1 MSDLGEL
8 SISGRVVQPGDG
20 DWDEARLAWNLIAD
34 QRPAA
39 VALVQSAEDIA
50 AVIRFAAAHELH
62 VTAQATGHGA
72 PPLGSLQDTLLIK
85 TGAMRSLEV
94 DREAGTARIEAG
106 VLSGEL
112 GAAAQIAG
120 RSSLPGFS
128 STVGAVGYTLGG
140 GLGWLGRR
148 YGFACNRVTA
158 IELVSADGEQRTVDA
173 ETDADL
179 FWALRGGGGN
189 YAIVTALQLD
199 LVPVGELYA
208 GALIFPAELGAEAIR
223 GYRDWAAGVSEEV
236 TSTVRFLNLPP
247 LPELPEPL
255 RGRALLT
262 IGAAAIGS
270 QADGERAIAPLRE
283 LGEPIVDTFA
293 QIPAA
298 GLTQI
303 NMDPDGPAP
312 GVANHDLIDGLPDEA
327 IDAFVDAVG
336 PQAGP
341 SLLVS
346 TELRQLGGALARDTP
361 HAGALAKLDAGFVV
375 NAVGVP
381 SAPEQREA
389 IDAELDRL
397 AGAISPW
404 RSDGGYINFAD
415 RPCDL
420 DAIFAPEVCARLRE
434 VGRRWDP
441 DGLIRGNHV
450 LAVEPA

>member
-1 MSDLGEL
+1 MSDLSEL
-8 SISGRVVQPGDG
+8 SISGRVVQPGDA
-20 DWDEARLAWNLIAD
+20 DWDEARLAWNLVVD

-39 VALVQSAEDIA
+39 VALVRSADDVA
-50 AVIRFAAAHELH
+50 SVVRFAAAHELR
-62 VTAQATGHGA
+62 VTAQRTGHGA

-85 TGAMRSLEV
+85 TEAMRSIEV
-94 DREAGTARIEAG
+94 DREARTARIEGGA
-106 VLSGEL
+106 LSGEL
-112 GAAAQIAG
+112 GAAAQAAG
-120 RSSLPGFS
+120 LCALPGFS
-128 STVGAVGYTLGG
+128 STVGVVGYTLGG

-148 YGFACNRVTA
+148 YGFSCNRVSA
-158 IELVSADGEQRTVDA
+158 IELVTAAGERRTVDA

-189 YAIVTALQLD
+189 YAVVTALQLD
-199 LVPVGELYA
+199 LVPVSELYA

-223 GYRDWAAGVSEEV
+223 GYRDWAAGVPDEV

-247 LPELPEPL
+247 LPEVPEPL

-262 IGAAAIGS
+262 VGAAVIGS
-270 QADGERAIAPLRE
+270 QADGERTIAPLRE
-283 LGEPIVDTFA
+283 LGEPILDTFA

-312 GVANHDLIDGLPDEA
+312 GVANHDLIDALPDEA
-327 IDAFVDAVG
+327 IDAFVGVAG

-341 SLLVS
+341 SLLLS
-346 TELRQLGGALARDTP
+346 TELRQLGGALGRGAP
-361 HAGALAKLDAGFVV
+361 EAGALAKLDAGFVV

-381 SAPEQREA
+381 TAPEQREA
-389 IDAELDRL
+389 IDADLDRL
-397 AGAISPW
+397 QDAIGPW

-420 DAIFAPEVCARLRE
+420 DAIFAPEVCERLRE
-434 VGRRWDP
+434 VGHRWDP
-441 DGLIRGNHV
+441 DGLIRGTHV
-450 LAVEPA
+450 LGIDA